1 VVLQSFAA
9 CASPGEA
16 GTIPGNCH
24 STKHDPCQ
32 SCETAWRK
40 ALALFQHE
48 VVASCWCSWLLL
60 LALFGALFSIS
71 GGPGVRLMDA
81 KFIEDLARKLA
92 ANVPGSVRVI
102 QADLE
107 RNFQALLASTF
118 DKLNL
123 VTREEFDVQRKVL
136 ERTRDKLTALEAEL
150 AALESRQG
158 GSDS

>member
-1 VVLQSFAA
+1 MRR
-9 CASPGEA
+9 ASR
-16 GTIPGNCH
+16 
-24 STKHDPCQ
+24 Q
-32 SCETAWRK
+32 
-40 ALALFQHE
+40 
-48 VVASCWCSWLLL
+48 
-60 LALFGALFSIS
+60 
-71 GGPGVRLMDA
+71 
-81 KFIEDLARKLA
+81 LA

-158 GSDS
+158 GSGS